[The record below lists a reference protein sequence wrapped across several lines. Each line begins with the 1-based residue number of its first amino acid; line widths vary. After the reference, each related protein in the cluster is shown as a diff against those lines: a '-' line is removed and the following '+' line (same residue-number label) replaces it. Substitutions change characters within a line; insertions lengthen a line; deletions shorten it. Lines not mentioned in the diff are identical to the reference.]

1 MITKLTLENFSA
13 FEDVVINCSSQI
25 NIIVGENSC
34 GKTQILKAAYLL
46 GKASSLKSAGV
57 SDSKIQAQ
65 IKSSLLGLFKPRSR
79 RLGGV
84 INRDAKKD
92 CSLSIED
99 AYGSTNTI
107 KIENDKSTETVN
119 VLDEKFD
126 LETGVFLPTK
136 EVLTLLPAL
145 ESKKVN
151 EKQLRELFDETVVDL
166 CLAFINNDT
175 LEEKELLNRDQRLG
189 GVLKQLCENIEGQ
202 YRYKDKDHYFVAGNY
217 QEYTDK
223 PNEFWFKPIAG
234 SELSTTMTAEG
245 YRKIGMIQQLILNG
259 QINNSAKSTLFW
271 DEPESNLNP
280 KLMKMIVKSL
290 LEISRNGKQIFIATH
305 DYALLKWF
313 DLLAKKGEKIG
324 GSIRYHLL
332 TKDPVTQKVICEYS
346 DDYSLISKSTISDAY
361 AEIYDQDVERAL
373 AI

>member
-259 QINNSAKSTLFW
+259 QINNSAKSTLF
-271 DEPESNLNP
+271 
-280 KLMKMIVKSL
+280 
-290 LEISRNGKQIFIATH
+290 
-305 DYALLKWF
+305 
-313 DLLAKKGEKIG
+313 
-324 GSIRYHLL
+324 
-332 TKDPVTQKVICEYS
+332 
-346 DDYSLISKSTISDAY
+346 
-361 AEIYDQDVERAL
+361 
-373 AI
+373 

>member
-324 GSIRYHLL
+324 DSIRYHLL

-346 DDYSLISKSTISDAY
+346 DDYSLISKSAISDAY

>member
-1 MITKLTLENFSA
+1 MISKLTLENFSA
-13 FEDVVINCSSQI
+13 FEEVVVNCSSQI

-46 GKASSLKSAGV
+46 GKASSLKSSGMT
-57 SDSKIQAQ
+57 DSKIQAQ

-84 INRDAKKD
+84 VNRDAKKD

-99 AYGSTNTI
+99 AYGSTNII

-126 LETGVFLPTK
+126 LETGVFIPTK

-145 ESKKVN
+145 ESKMVN

-189 GVLKQLCENIEGQ
+189 GVLKQLCKNIAGQ
-202 YRYKDKDHYFVAGNY
+202 YRYKDKDHFFVAGNY

-223 PNEFWFKPIAG
+223 PNEFWFKSITG

-280 KLMKMIVKSL
+280 KLMKMVVKSL

-313 DLLAKKGEKIG
+313 DLLAKKDEKIG
-324 GSIRYHLL
+324 DSIRYHLL
-332 TKDPVTQKVICEYS
+332 TKDPETHKVICEYS

-361 AEIYDQDVERAL
+361 AEIYDLDVERAL